1 MYYLKTNR
9 RVIFCAVMISL
20 VLAVAGSFL
29 MEDVIPFRFAILQG
43 LGVGVLMFIQTAR
56 SVSTAVMLEPAQA
69 QMYMTKQ
76 YMFRMF
82 IYLVAIFSAV
92 KAENLNVLGTLLGL
106 LSIKLAIILLA
117 ILDKYQRN

>member
-1 MYYLKTNR
+1 MQGPVR
-9 RVIFCAVMISL
+9 RSGTA
-20 VLAVAGSFL
+20 
-29 MEDVIPFRFAILQG
+29 PR
-43 LGVGVLMFIQTAR
+43 MFIQTAR

>member
-1 MYYLKTNR
+1 MDYLKTNR

-29 MEDVIPFRFAILQG
+29 MEDVIPFWFAILQG

-69 QMYMTKQ
+69 QMYMTK
-76 YMFRMF
+76 
-82 IYLVAIFSAV
+82 
-92 KAENLNVLGTLLGL
+92 
-106 LSIKLAIILLA
+106 
-117 ILDKYQRN
+117 

>member
-1 MYYLKTNR
+1 MDYLKTNR

-29 MEDVIPFRFAILQG
+29 MEDVIPFWFAILQG